1 MRRLGSSDSE
11 ISVGYRKWSY
21 GKGDH
26 AMKPSWRWPVLAGLM
41 SVSGI
46 SVCSAATPFMT
57 GGGSVLQSGT
67 TGRVTHGFE
76 VHCGTDANPSSANN
90 SLEVN
95 WGSAGNKHHF
105 ELSDVLISS
114 DCFYDP
120 SVGSPNPPPPGFN
133 TFIGDGTGTL
143 DGQSGATIHFTFT
156 DAGEP
161 GGTNGTP
168 PPDTAAFLI
177 TDAFGTVVLSVP
189 DTALTYGNHQ
199 ALAQ

>member
-1 MRRLGSSDSE
+1 
-11 ISVGYRKWSY
+11 
-21 GKGDH
+21 
-26 AMKPSWRWPVLAGLM
+26 MKPSWRWPVLAGLM

-46 SVCSAATPFMT
+46 SVCSAATPFEMT

-76 VHCGTDANPSSANN
+76 VHCGTDANPSSITNN
-90 SLEVN
+90 LDIN
-95 WGSAGNKHHF
+95 WGPDKKRHHF
-105 ELSDVLISS
+105 QLDPVLISA

-120 SVGSPNPPPPGFN
+120 SVGSPNPPPAGFN
-133 TFIGDGTGTL
+133 TFVGDGTGKF
-143 DGQSGATIHFTFT
+143 DGKSGATIHFKFT

-161 GGTNGTP
+161 GGTNGTTP
-168 PPDTAAFLI
+168 
-177 TDAFGTVVLSVP
+177 P